1 MKKTNL
7 MDIMESLN
15 SGDTDTA
22 SAALHEWFVEQGKRV
37 QAGIDGVPVEEQQ
50 IVENTEDD
58 VFDALEEICDIIA
71 TTGEESG
78 EVEMDYDDN
87 LGKVTWQAV
96 PYGFA
101 DQAQRVAILD
111 QLEDRAGDVSIVD
124 SGYYA
129 DDTRE
134 IGVLY
139 IAGVLGDEQD
149 QAMIG
154 EAGAKDSILAAKAR
168 QQAPAAQTAPA
179 APEPTEADFDA
190 EEYVDSATVEELHG
204 EVEQHAAQT
213 GGTGRFEF
221 ELHPNNNTVV
231 AYAPLAPG
239 ADEDDMV
246 HQLLGIAQIPPY
258 SDSVYSGKCMDE
270 NDNWLFFAVF
280 EPDEDDIG
288 GGGENRLG
296 ESEEADEE
304 EDEKIDES
312 EDALIAE
319 LNEAFKGLETVSD
332 KLQNQEGAQVGEQ
345 GKAPVNTK
353 GTLPS
358 HKGKDRLGGDPVE
371 IKGKG
376 HTGHAM
382 EKSPKVADVKI
393 KNTVQN
399 GKEELKKVA
408 DKGDKSAL
416 LNKMDGSV
424 NTTSPI
430 SGKGAT
436 GLKK

>member
-96 PYGFA
+96 PYGFD
-101 DQAQRVAILD
+101 DQAQKVAILD
-111 QLEDRAGDVSIVD
+111 QLEDRAGDVAIVD

-129 DDTRE
+129 DDERE

-139 IAGVLGDEQD
+139 VAGVLGDEQD

-168 QQAPAAQTAPA
+168 HQAPAQTAPA

-190 EEYVDSATVEELHG
+190 EEYVDSATVEELHS
-204 EVEQHAAQT
+204 EVEQHARQT

-221 ELHPNNNTVV
+221 ELHPGNVAVV
-231 AYAPLAPG
+231 AYGPVVPG
-239 ADEDDMV
+239 ADEDAMED
-246 HQLLGIAQIPPY
+246 QLRPIAQIPPY
-258 SDSVYSGKCMDE
+258 SDSVYSGKCMDDQ
-270 NDNWLFFAVF
+270 DNELFFIVF
-280 EPDEDDIG
+280 EPDEDNIG
-288 GGGENRLG
+288 EAQLG
-296 ESEEADEE
+296 ESEEADDEE
-304 EDEKIDES
+304 EAIDES

-345 GKAPVNTK
+345 GKVPVNTK

-382 EKSPKVADVKI
+382 EKSPKVAEVKI

-408 DKGDKSAL
+408 DKGNKSAL

>member
-96 PYGFA
+96 PYGFD
-101 DQAQRVAILD
+101 DQAQKVAILD
-111 QLEDRAGDVSIVD
+111 QLEDRAGDVAIVD

-129 DDTRE
+129 DDERE

-139 IAGVLGDEQD
+139 VAGVLGDEQD

-168 QQAPAAQTAPA
+168 HQAPAQTAPA

-190 EEYVDSATVEELHG
+190 EEYVDSATVEELHS

-221 ELHPNNNTVV
+221 DLHPGNNVVV

-239 ADEDDMV
+239 ADEGDMV

-280 EPDEDDIG
+280 EPDEDNIG
-288 GGGENRLG
+288 EAQLG
-296 ESEEADEE
+296 ESEEADDEE
-304 EDEKIDES
+304 EAIDES

-345 GKAPVNTK
+345 GKVPVNTK

-408 DKGDKSAL
+408 DKGNKSAL

>member
-58 VFDALEEICDIIA
+58 VFDVLDQVCDQIA
-71 TTGEESG
+71 VSG
-78 EVEMDYDDN
+78 ETEGSEEFDYGDD
-87 LGKVTWQAV
+87 LAYLYWMQV
-96 PYGFA
+96 PYE
-101 DQAQRVAILD
+101 LD
-111 QLEDRAGDVSIVD
+111 NFTIDPKYMAALDAKIEDMEAVD
-124 SGYYA
+124 SGYYP
-129 DDTRE
+129 DDNHQ
-134 IGVLY
+134 IGIVY
-139 IAGVLGDEQD
+139 IAAVFSEEVDES
-149 QAMIG
+149 MVG
-154 EAGAKDSILAAKAR
+154 EAGGAKSSILAAKAR
-168 QQAPAAQTAPA
+168 HQAPAQTAPA

-190 EEYVDSATVEELHG
+190 EEYVDSATVEELHS
-204 EVEQHAAQT
+204 EVEQHARQT

-221 ELHPNNNTVV
+221 ELHPGNVAVV
-231 AYAPLAPG
+231 AYGPVVPG
-239 ADEDDMV
+239 ADEDAMED
-246 HQLLGIAQIPPY
+246 QLRPIAQIPPY
-258 SDSVYSGKCMDE
+258 SDSVYSGKCMDDQ
-270 NDNWLFFAVF
+270 DNELFFIVF
-280 EPDEDDIG
+280 EPDEDNIG
-288 GGGENRLG
+288 EAQLG
-296 ESEEADEE
+296 ESEEADDEE
-304 EDEKIDES
+304 EAIDES

-345 GKAPVNTK
+345 GKVPVNTK

-382 EKSPKVADVKI
+382 EKSPKVAEVKI

-408 DKGDKSAL
+408 DKGNKSAL